1 MKWVNLI
8 PWIVMVFLTLT
19 WTIGQKV
26 KPESWGPVAFKTSI
40 LWWISILFIF
50 INKMSPFYFVIM
62 VPLSILIVSVTS
74 AKAEVNYAI
83 KNNLPGESIMTRAQ
97 PKTEALLPSLVYY
110 SVFYQEYILESF
122 CLCLPVFLF
131 LLKKVQWMQL
141 EMPLHL

>member
-50 INKMSPFYFVIM
+50 ITKMSPFYFIII
-62 VPLSILIVSVTS
+62 VPLSILTVSVTS
-74 AKAEVNYAI
+74 GKAEVDYAI
-83 KNNLPGESIMTRAQ
+83 KNDLPPESILTRAQ
-97 PKTEALLPSLVYY
+97 PKTEALLSSLIVY
-110 SVFYQEYILESF
+110 SIFLIILYF
-122 CLCLPVFLF
+122 VNNLF
-131 LLKKVQWMQL
+131 LK
-141 EMPLHL
+141 

>member
-62 VPLSILIVSVTS
+62 VPLSVLIVSVTS

-83 KNNLPGESIMTRAQ
+83 KNNLPAESIMTRAQ
-97 PKTEALLPSLVYY
+97 PKTEALLPSLLYY
-110 SVFYQEYILESF
+110 SVFLIILYF
-122 CLCLPVFLF
+122 VNNLF
-131 LLKKVQWMQL
+131 FK
-141 EMPLHL
+141 